1 MDGLIALAFVVALA
15 IPVAIIVLIILIV
28 GLRSRVSSLES
39 QVRTLWSYPQLT
51 GAVVADADVVKSTF
65 PTIKR
70 AESRSEESIEAP
82 PVPQE
87 TRVVAEPPPIPEFV
101 PPPPAADGP
110 VVLTAA
116 RASALGDWLKT
127 NWVYAISAISLAMAG
142 VFFVQYGMEKGLLP
156 PAARVGMALLFGLAL
171 VAAGEWLRRRSGD
184 GPDATTAYLP
194 STFASA
200 GLVSMFAGILAARQ
214 LYGLIGVETAFVGL
228 VAVAALSVLLGW
240 FYGPFLAAVGLI
252 GATVAPF
259 IVGGSSDAAYWL
271 YAYFALIGAAGLAI
285 DAMRRWAWLS
295 VLALALAYGGGVLV
309 LMASGGEGWFFL
321 FLTAIALLAVLVPCR
336 SLNPDQGGPMLSE
349 ALWARGKTGWPLFP
363 ARIAAGSMAVSS
375 LGLTL
380 TAGQGPADGIMAF
393 FCLTLMAGALIFW
406 SVRARALSDLAALPA
421 AGFIARLALEGTD
434 GWPLA
439 WDYSQRMLS
448 LRAPEV
454 SSPMTAALL
463 LVLAVAVTLLAAWR
477 SGRGAEYRAIWA
489 AGAALFAPV
498 SAVTLELFWAP
509 SLVIGAYPWAL
520 HVIVLAA
527 MMGFLATRFAA
538 ADGEDRRRAAYA
550 ALATLSLIA
559 LALFLILTKGA
570 LTLALAALVLVAAAL
585 DRRFRL
591 PEMTYFIQAAVVGLS
606 WRLVVDPGLPW
617 AIDEAALWEV
627 IASYG
632 GAAAAMVGGLR
643 ILEGMDRRNARV
655 FLESAGAAYAALFA
669 NVLITRWLTDG
680 ASEPWVLSHWA
691 LTLNA
696 MPWLI
701 LVLTQLYR
709 LQLGGA
715 LRWLR
720 WAIAAVGGL
729 AALAGIGAAATAANP
744 LFGLAFGGREGLVY
758 GPPVL
763 DTLLVAY
770 ALPGVFLVAAL
781 RWLGHLPP
789 LLRHAMLGIGTALLA
804 LYAGLE
810 IRRFWQG
817 DDLSGSYV
825 SQGELYSYTVALL
838 VIGAGLLYQA
848 IARNSVVLRRAAMAV
863 IGLTVAKVFL
873 IDVAGLTGL
882 TRVFSLLALGLSLA
896 GLAFLNRWAARR
908 QAGDQPPA

>member
-15 IPVAIIVLIILIV
+15 IPVAIIVLIILTV
-28 GLRSRVSSLES
+28 GLRSRVTILEA
-39 QVRTLWSYPQLT
+39 QVRTLRSQSQMPRPDVPET
-51 GAVVADADVVKSTF
+51 AFVPSSFPAIKRTDARTTEPADA
-65 PTIKR
+65 PL
-70 AESRSEESIEAP
+70 E
-82 PVPQE
+82 PQVI
-87 TRVVAEPPPIPEFV
+87 RVAAVPPPIPEFV
-101 PPPPAADGP
+101 GSTPAAQGA
-110 VVLTAA
+110 VVMTAA

-127 NWVYAISAISLAMAG
+127 NWVYAISAISLALAG

-156 PAARVGMALLFGLAL
+156 PAARVGMALLFGLTL

-184 GPDATTAYLP
+184 GPDATTANLP

-200 GLVSMFAGILAARQ
+200 GIVSMFAGILAARQ
-214 LYGLIGVETAFVGL
+214 LYGLIGVETAFAGL
-228 VAVAALSVLLGW
+228 VAIAALSVLVGW

-271 YAYFALIGAAGLAI
+271 YGYFALICAAGLAI

-295 VLALALAYGGGVLV
+295 VLALALAYGGGQLV

-336 SLNPDQGGPMLSE
+336 SLSPDQGGPMLSE
-349 ALWARGKTGWPLFP
+349 AVWARGAKGWPLFP
-363 ARIAAGSMAVSS
+363 ARIAAGSIAVSS
-375 LGLTL
+375 FGLAM
-380 TAGQGPADGIMAF
+380 TAGQVPSEGIMAF
-393 FCLTLMAGALIFW
+393 FCLTLLSGALIFW
-406 SVRARALSDLAALPA
+406 SARARALSDLAALPA
-421 AGFIARLALEGTD
+421 AGFIARLVLEGTD

-439 WDYSQRMLS
+439 WDYSEKMLS

-454 SSPMTAALL
+454 APPMTVAMLLGLAAAL
-463 LVLAVAVTLLAAWR
+463 TLLAAWR
-477 SGRGAEYRAIWA
+477 SGRGSDHRAIWA
-489 AGAALFAPV
+489 AGAALIAPV
-498 SAVTLELFWAP
+498 SAVALELFWAP

-520 HVIVLAA
+520 HVIILAA
-527 MMGFLATRFAA
+527 VMAFLATRFAA
-538 ADGEDRRRAAYA
+538 ADGEDKRRAAYA
-550 ALATLSLIA
+550 TLATLSLIA

-591 PEMTYFIQAAVVGLS
+591 PEMTYYIQAAVVGLS

-627 IASYG
+627 IVSYG

-643 ILEGMDRRNARV
+643 ILDGLDRRNARV

-701 LVLTQLYR
+701 LALTQLYR

-729 AALAGIGAAATAANP
+729 MALAGIGSAATAANP
-744 LFGLAFGGREGLVY
+744 LFGLAFGGKEGLVY

-763 DTLLVAY
+763 NTLLVAY
-770 ALPGVFLVAAL
+770 ALPGVLLLAAL

-789 LLRHAMLGIGTALLA
+789 ILRYGMITLGSALIA

-817 DDLSGSYV
+817 DDLSGTYV
-825 SQGELYSYTVALL
+825 SQGELYSYTIALL

-848 IARNSVVLRRAAMAV
+848 IARNSVMLRRAAMAV
-863 IGLTVAKVFL
+863 IGLTVAKVFF
-873 IDVAGLTGL
+873 IDVVGLTGL
-882 TRVFSLLALGLSLA
+882 TRGFSLLALGLSMA
-896 GLAFLNRWAARR
+896 GLAWLNRWAAGR
-908 QAGDQPPA
+908 QVGDQPPE